1 MKKRLSLLLSAL
13 AVVLFFPI
21 ESSAYILYGHKLT
34 NGVGNWGK
42 NRQYYYLHDSA
53 NQYKPLIKNAW
64 NTWVNS
70 SSILST
76 PISFRES
83 TNKKAS
89 VVEFFSINNPS
100 KKYAGMTYFYR
111 YKEEVEPEKS
121 NWGWTEIELNQ
132 AELKYIGET
141 DQQGTI
147 AHEIGHAMGL
157 AHNGNEFSVMCQFA
171 YGRKTSRPLLD
182 DYKGIN
188 AIYN

>member
-1 MKKRLSLLLSAL
+1 MKKRLSLLLSVLAL
-13 AVVLFFPI
+13 VVFFPT
-21 ESSAYILYGHKLT
+21 ESFAYILYGHKLT

-53 NQYKPLIKNAW
+53 NKYKPLIKNAW
-64 NTWVNS
+64 NTWIYS

-89 VVEFFSINNPS
+89 VIEFTSYDDSSDIRS
-100 KKYAGMTYFYR
+100 GVTYFYR
-111 YKEEVEPEKS
+111 YKEKVEPEKS
-121 NWGWTEIELNQ
+121 NWGWARIELNQ
-132 AELKYIGET
+132 AKLKYLSSG

-157 AHNGNEFSVMCQFA
+157 AHNGDEFSVMCQFA
-171 YGRKTSRPLLD
+171 FGRKTSRPLLD